1 MLGETVPPLLFRCSS
16 SSTIQLNNQMLAHLR
31 RQGLIEAQDVSNL
44 DTATG
49 ERDLL
54 FTFFTE
60 AGRKL
65 LEN

>member
-1 MLGETVPPLLFRCSS
+1 MSDKQALEALQRGE
-16 SSTIQLNNQMLAHLR
+16 QLNNQMLAHLR
-31 RQGLIEAQDVSNL
+31 RQGLIEVQDVSNL